1 MIFSD
6 QKIILWS
13 DFFGGAEMGL
23 FSWFFKKERKST
35 LSRDGLSQGAIDFL
49 DGKKSTLTSE
59 DIDPVGFALFKGY
72 EKAMELKKQG
82 KLNEAADILIKS
94 TNPASIYHGH
104 YRELFRIWRQF
115 NREDLKLLKYKDV
128 SERVKLMCHL
138 DGEMNKEMLRY
149 WGERQGRKLPDDY
162 FTKDRNI
169 LVSDAKALK
178 KSAEALEN
186 NDDIYLADKLL
197 SQLKSSSGR

>member
-82 KLNEAADILIKS
+82 K
-94 TNPASIYHGH
+94 T
-104 YRELFRIWRQF
+104 Q
-115 NREDLKLLKYKDV
+115 
-128 SERVKLMCHL
+128 
-138 DGEMNKEMLRY
+138 
-149 WGERQGRKLPDDY
+149 
-162 FTKDRNI
+162 
-169 LVSDAKALK
+169 
-178 KSAEALEN
+178 
-186 NDDIYLADKLL
+186 
-197 SQLKSSSGR
+197 